1 MHNAALP
8 WPWAPGKR
16 VRSPNRRHLVAAG
29 STGRFGAKRLTTT
42 GHLSP
47 IAIDDKH
54 LLDAVGADVARY
66 ADGA

>member
-1 MHNAALP
+1 
-8 WPWAPGKR
+8 
-16 VRSPNRRHLVAAG
+16 VRSPNRIHLVAAG